1 MSDDI
6 NKKIKQIT
14 DILGQENIPDNFKG
28 LLSMFASQAG
38 NDEPSQKTDNPKV
51 VEQPTTK
58 EERPQRSELEENM
71 EMVRRVKK
79 VMDHMNNNNDPRVN
93 LLNAI
98 RPFLNNTRQQKVS
111 NCIKLLQMASISR
124 LIDDSDKGNSM

>member
-28 LLSMFASQAG
+28 LLNMLSSQSESEESPQKPVDSPLVR
-38 NDEPSQKTDNPKV
+38 DEK
-51 VEQPTTK
+51 
-58 EERPQRSELEENM
+58 PQRNELEENV
-71 EMVRRVKK
+71 EMVRRIKK
-79 VMDHMNNNNDPRVN
+79 IMDHVNTNNDPRVN
-93 LLNAI
+93 LLNAV
-98 RPFLNNTRQQKVS
+98 RPFLNNTRQKKVN

-124 LIDDSDKGNSM
+124 ILDDSDKGSL

>member
-14 DILGQENIPDNFKG
+14 DILGQENIPENFKG
-28 LLSMFASQAG
+28 LLTMFASQT
-38 NDEPSQKTDNPKV
+38 NEEPPEKKPDPPKV
-51 VEQPTTK
+51 TEPPVIK
-58 EERPQRSELEENM
+58 EERFARNELEDNM

-79 VMDHMNNNNDPRVN
+79 MMDHMNTNNDPRVT

-111 NCIKLLQMASISR
+111 NCIKILQMISISR
-124 LIDDSDKGNSM
+124 LMDDVDKGSL